1 MLTIYHNPRCSKSRE
16 ALQLLQQQQ
25 QPLQVVEYLKTP
37 PSAAELEQLLV
48 KLGITARQLLRSKEA
63 EYQQLG
69 LADTSLSEQQL
80 IAAMV
85 EQPKL
90 IERPIVVNGERAVI
104 GRPLTNVLSLLP

>member
-25 QPLQVVEYLKTP
+25 QPLQVVEYLKNP
-37 PSAAELEQLLV
+37 PTAAELEQLLV

-85 EQPKL
+85 AQPKL

>member
-1 MLTIYHNPRCSKSRE
+1 MLKIYHNPRCSKSRE

-25 QPLQVVEYLKTP
+25 QPLQVVEYLNTP
-37 PSAAELEQLLV
+37 PTAAELEQLLV
-48 KLGITARQLLRSKEA
+48 KMGITARQLLRSKEA

-69 LADTSLSEQQL
+69 LADTSLSEHQL

-85 EQPKL
+85 AQPKL
-90 IERPIVVNGERAVI
+90 IERPIVISGERAVI